1 MNLCLAKVRFLPKR
15 GDLFTLPLFSNQA
28 QSRMPNFQASQH
40 YRPQEDAEPLLI
52 DRSHP
57 AILRLTMN
65 RPAVYNAFDDQ
76 QILRLTQLLQTTAA
90 DPSIRLVI
98 LGSTGQLFCAGGDL
112 NYMRRMGTLSYEE
125 NLADAA
131 QLAELMRSLASLPQP
146 TIARVQGAAYG
157 GGVGLIS
164 CCDFAI
170 ATPYAKLALSEVKL
184 GIAPATIGPYV
195 VRSIGEKA
203 ARRMFISGQT
213 VEASKAEQLG
223 FYSDLVPADQLDT
236 AIEALCEAI
245 LSNGPAAIQA
255 AKKLA
260 GAVASG
266 PVSSEMIAATVRQI
280 ADMRDSAE
288 GREGMGAF
296 LEKRKPNWQLKN

>member
-1 MNLCLAKVRFLPKR
+1 
-15 GDLFTLPLFSNQA
+15 
-28 QSRMPNFQASQH
+28 
-40 YRPQEDAEPLLI
+40 
-52 DRSHP
+52 
-57 AILRLTMN
+57 MN

-76 QILRLTQLLQTTAA
+76 QILRLTEVLQKTAQ
-90 DPSIRLVI
+90 DDRIRLVI
-98 LGSTGQLFCAGGDL
+98 LGSTGKLFCAGGDL
-112 NYMRRMGTLSYEE
+112 NYMHRMGTLSYEE
-125 NLADAA
+125 NLQDAA
-131 QLAELMRSLASLPQP
+131 QLAELMRCLATLPQT

-213 VEASKAEQLG
+213 ISAEKAEQLG
-223 FYSDLVPADQLDT
+223 FYSELVTADQIDST
-236 AIEALCEAI
+236 INALCEAI
-245 LSNGPAAIQA
+245 LHNGPNAIQV

-260 GAVASG
+260 SALAIG
-266 PVSSEMIAATVRQI
+266 PINNEMIASTVRQI

-288 GREGMGAF
+288 GREGMSAF
-296 LEKRKPNWQLKN
+296 LEKRKPNWQQ